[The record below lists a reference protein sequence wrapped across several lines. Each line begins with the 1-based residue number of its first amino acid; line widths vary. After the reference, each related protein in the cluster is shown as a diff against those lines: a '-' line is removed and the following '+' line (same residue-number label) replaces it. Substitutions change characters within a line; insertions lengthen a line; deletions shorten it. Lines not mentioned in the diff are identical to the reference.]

1 MNLEL
6 QLTVFPDHIR
16 FDFTGDFV
24 FLELM
29 KHIETI
35 KERVSAASRNLA
47 LINARGVVGFFSE
60 SEKFFAGAKIAEIF
74 GSKLKAAVTAR
85 PGEVTKL
92 GEMAALNRG
101 ACLLV
106 TESEDEAIEWLFKAP
121 GQTAS

>member
-6 QLTVFPDHIR
+6 QSTVFPDHIR
-16 FDFTGDFV
+16 FDLTGDFD

-35 KERVSAASRNLA
+35 KESSAAAGCKLA
-47 LINARGVVGFFSE
+47 LIDARPVSGHFSE
-60 SEKFFAGAKIAEIF
+60 SEKFFAGAKIAEVF
-74 GSKLKAAVTAR
+74 GSKLKAAVRAR

-101 ACLLV
+101 ARLLV
-106 TESEDEAIEWLFKAP
+106 TESEDEAVEWLFKAP

>member
-1 MNLEL
+1 MTLDL
-6 QLTVFPDHIR
+6 QATVFFDHIR
-16 FDFTGDFV
+16 FDLTGDFV

-47 LINARGVVGFFSE
+47 LIDARGVVGFFSE

-101 ACLLV
+101 ARPLV

>member
-1 MNLEL
+1 MTLDL
-6 QLTVFPDHIR
+6 QATVFSDHIR
-16 FDFTGDFV
+16 FNFTGDFV

-35 KERVSAASRNLA
+35 KERASAASRNLA
-47 LINARGVVGFFSE
+47 LIDARGVVGFFSE
-60 SEKFFAGAKIAEIF
+60 SEKFFAGAKIAEVF
-74 GSKLKAAVTAR
+74 GSKLKAAVIAR

-101 ACLLV
+101 ARLLV
-106 TESEDEAIEWLFKAP
+106 TEDEAEAVEWLFKAP

>member
-47 LINARGVVGFFSE
+47 LIDARGVVGFFSE

-101 ACLLV
+101 ARLLV